1 MPRLIITLFFC
12 ITLFGNSY
20 AQNEQNPIGDST
32 VKIVD
37 SIQNQI
43 VDISNL
49 EPTGWVS
56 DFEHIFSES
65 QISELDSII
74 AHFEKETS
82 NEIAIVTIEESWATK
97 ENFDSLVYVISKN
110 WGIGKQG
117 KNNGILIG
125 ICTGLRVIRIQN
137 GTGIAERLSDKETK
151 KIIDKFIIPEFKKG
165 NYFEGVKSALLALM
179 QKVR

>member
-1 MPRLIITLFFC
+1 MTRLILTLFFC

-20 AQNEQNPIGDST
+20 GQNEQNPTGDST
-32 VKIVD
+32 GKIGD

-56 DFEHIFSES
+56 DFEHVLSES

-82 NEIAIVTIEESWATK
+82 NEIAIVTIQQSWATK

-110 WGIGKQG
+110 WGIGKND

-125 ICTGLRVIRIQN
+125 ICTELRSIRIQN
-137 GTGIAERLSDKETK
+137 GSGIVEKLTDKETK
-151 KIIDKFIIPEFKKG
+151 KIIDKNIIPEFKKG